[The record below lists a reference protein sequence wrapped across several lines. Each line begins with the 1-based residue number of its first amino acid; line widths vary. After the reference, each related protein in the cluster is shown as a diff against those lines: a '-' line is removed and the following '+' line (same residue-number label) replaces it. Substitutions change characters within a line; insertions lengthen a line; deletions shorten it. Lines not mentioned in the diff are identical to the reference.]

1 MSDALYFVV
10 PGDIETR
17 TGGYGYDR
25 EILSGLRTR
34 GWQVSLVSL
43 AGDYPAPSAA
53 DRQRA
58 AAALAGLPDGALVL
72 IDGLA
77 FGALPEEAQA
87 EQHRLR
93 LVALVHHPLGLET
106 GISEDTS
113 KRLLASEAAAL
124 RTVRGVVVTSPRTVS
139 AVHAL
144 GVPLDRILVVEP
156 GTEPANAA
164 VGSNGG
170 PLHLLCV
177 ASITPRKGHDT
188 LLDALSSLLHLDWT
202 LTCVG
207 SLERDSAYA
216 AAIAARCTTSPF
228 ASRVAL
234 AGELA
239 GAALEAAYTR
249 ADIFVLPT
257 HYEGYGMV
265 IAEALARAIPVVSTP
280 TGAIESLV
288 GDSAGV
294 LVPPGD
300 PSALAHVLE
309 RVMTDR
315 AFREQLR
322 SGALIRRRTIPTW
335 ASAAE
340 SMETALRR
348 LGGA

>member
-1 MSDALYFVV
+1 MPDALYFVV

-25 EILSGLRTR
+25 EILSSLRAR
-34 GWQVSLVSL
+34 GWQVSLVSV
-43 AGDYPAPSAA
+43 AGDYPTPSAA
-53 DRQRA
+53 DRQHA
-58 AAALAGLPDGALVL
+58 ASALAALPDGALVL

-77 FGALPEEAQA
+77 FGALPDEARA

-106 GISEDTS
+106 GIAADTS
-113 KRLLASEAAAL
+113 QRLLASEAAAL
-124 RTVRGVVVTSPRTVS
+124 TAIRGVVVTSPRTAS
-139 AVHAL
+139 AVHLL

-164 VGSNGG
+164 IGSNGG

-188 LLDALSSLLHLDWT
+188 LLDALGRLLHLDWT

-216 AAIAARCTTSPF
+216 STIVARCTAPPF
-228 ASRVAL
+228 ASRVRL

-239 GAALEAAYTR
+239 GAALEAAYMR
-249 ADIFVLPT
+249 ADVFVLPT

-288 GDSAGV
+288 GDNAGA

-300 PSALAHVLE
+300 PSALAHVLD

-315 AFREQLR
+315 PFRERLR
-322 SGALIRRRTIPTW
+322 SGALARRGTIPTW

-340 SMETALRR
+340 SMEAALRR
-348 LGGA
+348 LAAA